1 MHLDET
7 IVAIASPTS
16 PAVRGVVR
24 LSGDSTAAVLG
35 NVVNLISGDTQV
47 DTSQISKPTRLDLSI
62 DLGEPIGPVDA
73 SVLLWPNRRSYTGQP
88 SAEIHTYGSLPILT
102 AMVDACLN
110 AGARAAR
117 PGEFTMRAF
126 LAGRMDLT
134 QAEAV
139 LGVIEA
145 ESPGALD
152 SALGQLAGNLSKP
165 LATIRNDLL
174 NLLADVEAGL
184 DFVDEDIEFIS
195 DDDLVGR
202 LTPMLDVIDIA
213 AKQIVQRGGGATT
226 TTVVLRGEPNA
237 GKSRLMNVLAGNEAA
252 IVADVAGTTRDV
264 VSSLASIN
272 GHRITL
278 QDTAGIE
285 AAVGEIS
292 ADAQT
297 AGEQVSQA
305 AAIRLWCV
313 DASRQDLPAAIAWID
328 QQVATMNQ
336 SSRSRR
342 VSANLMVATKCDL
355 IQDASTIPQI
365 SDWIQCS
372 AETGAGIE
380 TLSQEIAD
388 KITEVDAV
396 ETGSAI
402 GTAARCGQT
411 IQQSRQAIEA
421 AIRLTQNQSGHE
433 FVSAELRTAAQAIG
447 EVTGEIYNE
456 DILDRVF
463 GRFCIG
469 K

>member
-1 MHLDET
+1 MLFDET

-16 PAVRGVVR
+16 PAMRGVVR
-24 LSGDSTAAVLG
+24 LSGDSAIAVLG
-35 NVVNLISGDTQV
+35 RILCDSEV
-47 DTSQISKPTRLDLSI
+47 DVAAVRVPTRIDVSI
-62 DLGEPIGPVDA
+62 NLGAPLGHVDA
-73 SVLLWPNRRSYTGQP
+73 AVLLWPSRRSYTGQP

-102 AMVDACLN
+102 ATVDACVRG
-110 AGARAAR
+110 GARAAR

-152 SALGQLAGNLSKP
+152 SALSQLAGNLSKP
-165 LATIRNDLL
+165 LAIVRNDLL

-184 DFVDEDIEFIS
+184 DFVDEDIEFVS
-195 DDDLVGR
+195 DVDLVSR
-202 LTPMLDVIDIA
+202 LKPMLGVIDEA
-213 AKQIVQRGGGATT
+213 SNQISQRGGGAAT

-237 GKSRLMNVLAGNEAA
+237 GKSRLMNEIAGKDAA

-264 VSSLASIN
+264 VSASATI
-272 GHRITL
+272 HRHRVTL

-285 AAVGEIS
+285 VAVGDIS
-292 ADAQT
+292 KDAQT
-297 AGEQVSQA
+297 AGEKVSKS

-313 DASRQDLPAAIAWID
+313 DASREDLPTAMAWVTEQVKLLDKDSASRNIA
-328 QQVATMNQ
+328 
-336 SSRSRR
+336 
-342 VSANLMVATKCDL
+342 ANLFVATKCDL
-355 IQDASTIPQI
+355 IENEAPLQGLCE
-365 SDWIQCS
+365 WIQCS
-372 AETGAGIE
+372 AETGVGIPE
-380 TLSQEIAD
+380 LTQRIAD
-388 KITEVDAV
+388 EVVQIDAN

-402 GTAARCGQT
+402 GTAARCTQS
-411 IQQSRQAIEA
+411 IQQSRQAIQA
-421 AIRLTQNQSGHE
+421 AISLTENQSGHE
-433 FVSAELRTAAQAIG
+433 FVSAELRMAAQGIG